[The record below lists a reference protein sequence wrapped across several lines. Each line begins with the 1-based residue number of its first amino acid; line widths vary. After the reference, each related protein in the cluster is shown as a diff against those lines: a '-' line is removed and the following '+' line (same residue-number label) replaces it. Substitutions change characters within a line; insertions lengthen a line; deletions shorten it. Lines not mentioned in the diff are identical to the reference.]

1 MNKVSKF
8 VCFILIGASVLL
20 AGCPKKPKRPDPS
33 ATTVGMGPSGMS
45 LSPTE
50 TNVNPDTLGT
60 GLEKK
65 PEGPDRYKEEN
76 LERGVL
82 PTVYFDFDRSGIK
95 ASERVKLEQAAKWC
109 AENKGKQVLLEGHCD
124 WRGTAEYNLGLGD
137 RRSNAVKEYL
147 AKVGVEV
154 VRLEVLSKGD
164 LDAKENGTAA
174 EMTKDRRVEIVII
187 KQ

>member
-1 MNKVSKF
+1 MNKLSKL

-33 ATTVGMGPSGMS
+33 NTVGMGPGGLNAENINIAGDQTDPS
-45 LSPTE
+45 LQQRTPGSPLTE
-50 TNVNPDTLGT
+50 DQ
-60 GLEKK
+60 
-65 PEGPDRYKEEN
+65 

-109 AENKGKQVLLEGHCD
+109 TENMGRQLLLEGHCD

-147 AKVGVEV
+147 AKLGVEV
-154 VRLEVLSKGD
+154 VRLEVVSKGD
-164 LDAKENGTAA
+164 LDAKENATGE
-174 EMTKDRRVEIVII
+174 EMTKDRRVEIVLI

>member
-1 MNKVSKF
+1 MNKLSKF

-20 AGCPKKPKRPDPS
+20 AGCPKKPKRPDPGQ
-33 ATTVGMGPSGMS
+33 TLGMGPGDNINLQTSDV
-45 LSPTE
+45 PT
-50 TNVNPDTLGT
+50 DGQS
-60 GLEKK
+60 GLENK

-109 AENKGKQVLLEGHCD
+109 TENKGRQLLLEGHCD

-147 AKVGVEV
+147 AKLGVEV

-164 LDAKENGTAA
+164 LDAKENASGA
-174 EMTKDRRVEIVII
+174 EMTNDRRVEIVLI

>member
-1 MNKVSKF
+1 MNKLSKF

-33 ATTVGMGPSGMS
+33 
-45 LSPTE
+45 
-50 TNVNPDTLGT
+50 NTLGT
-60 GLEKK
+60 SLGDNNLNPTATDIAGDDASQGLQTRTPGSPLTE
-65 PEGPDRYKEEN
+65 DQ

-95 ASERVKLEQAAKWC
+95 PSERVKLEQAAKWC
-109 AENKGKQVLLEGHCD
+109 TENKGRQLLLEGHCD

-147 AKVGVEV
+147 AKLGVEV
-154 VRLEVLSKGD
+154 VRLEVVSKGD
-164 LDAKENGTAA
+164 LDSKENSSSE
-174 EMTKDRRVEIVII
+174 EMTKDRRVEIVLI

>member
-1 MNKVSKF
+1 MNKLSKF

-33 ATTVGMGPSGMS
+33 ATTAGMGPG
-45 LSPTE
+45 
-50 TNVNPDTLGT
+50 
-60 GLEKK
+60 GLNT
-65 PEGPDRYKEEN
+65 EN
-76 LERGVL
+76 LDIAGDLAGQGLQQRTPGSPYTEADIERGVL
-82 PTVYFDFDRSGIK
+82 PTIFFDFDRSGIK

-109 AENKGKQVLLEGHCD
+109 TENKGRQLILEGHCD

-147 AKVGVEV
+147 AKLGVEV
-154 VRLEVLSKGD
+154 IRLEVVSKGD
-164 LDAKENGTAA
+164 LDAKENGSSE
-174 EMTKDRRVEIVII
+174 EMSNDRRVEIVLI

>member
-1 MNKVSKF
+1 MNKLSKF

-33 ATTVGMGPSGMS
+33 NTVGMGPGG
-45 LSPTE
+45 LNPTE
-50 TNVNPDTLGT
+50 MNVNPDAAS
-60 GLEKK
+60 GLDKK
-65 PEGPDRYKEEN
+65 PEGADRFTEAN

-82 PTVYFDFDRSGIK
+82 PTVYFDLDRSGIK
-95 ASERVKLEQAAKWC
+95 PSERAKLEQAAKWC

-147 AKVGVEV
+147 AKLGVEV
-154 VRLEVLSKGD
+154 VRLEILSKGD
-164 LDAKENGTAA
+164 LDAKENASAA